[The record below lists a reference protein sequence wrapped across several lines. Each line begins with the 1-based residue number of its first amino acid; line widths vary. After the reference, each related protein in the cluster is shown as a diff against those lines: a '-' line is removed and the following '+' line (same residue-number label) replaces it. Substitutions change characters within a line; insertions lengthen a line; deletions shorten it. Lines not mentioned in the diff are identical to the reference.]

1 MKNYVLSIRRN
12 GGIINRQNINN
23 YKRFLKKFN
32 KILEKIKENMENENG

>member
-1 MKNYVLSIRRN
+1 MKNYVLSIRWTR
-12 GGIINRQNINN
+12 GIINRQNINN

>member
-1 MKNYVLSIRRN
+1 MKNYVFSICRMEET
-12 GGIINRQNINN
+12 INIQSINN